1 MDTKGPEVTLQ
12 KWRMKSQLITSLPSL
27 INQNSVSSSWD
38 GNVKAR
44 SFITLIKR
52 ILGRLFGQI
61 AVASSI
67 STTLLRLTSPEQSR
81 EVVTAHAVTQEHAQ
95 TNHCLVTVTATTLN
109 GAPTKALSR
118 TKTTC
123 QFLLSALE
131 IQVSYSFCLLL
142 NYVHS
147 RE

>member
-12 KWRMKSQLITSLPSL
+12 KWRIKSQLITSLPSL

-38 GNVKAR
+38 GNVKVR
-44 SFITLIKR
+44 LFITLIKR

-67 STTLLRLTSPEQSR
+67 STTLQLLTSPEQSP
-81 EVVTAHAVTQEHAQ
+81 EVVTAHAVTREHAQ
-95 TNHCLVTVTATTLN
+95 TNHCPVTVTAMTLN
-109 GAPTKALSR
+109 GAPTKVLSR

-131 IQVSYSFCLLL
+131 IPVSYSFC
-142 NYVHS
+142 V
-147 RE
+147 

>member
-12 KWRMKSQLITSLPSL
+12 KWRIKSQLITSLPSL
-27 INQNSVSSSWD
+27 INQNFVSSSWD
-38 GNVKAR
+38 GNVKVR
-44 SFITLIKR
+44 LFITLIKG

-67 STTLLRLTSPEQSR
+67 STTLQLLTSPEQSP
-81 EVVTAHAVTQEHAQ
+81 EVVTAHAVTREHAQ
-95 TNHCLVTVTATTLN
+95 TNHCPVTVTAMTLN
-109 GAPTKALSR
+109 GAPMKVLSR

-131 IQVSYSFCLLL
+131 IPVSYSFC
-142 NYVHS
+142 V
-147 RE
+147 